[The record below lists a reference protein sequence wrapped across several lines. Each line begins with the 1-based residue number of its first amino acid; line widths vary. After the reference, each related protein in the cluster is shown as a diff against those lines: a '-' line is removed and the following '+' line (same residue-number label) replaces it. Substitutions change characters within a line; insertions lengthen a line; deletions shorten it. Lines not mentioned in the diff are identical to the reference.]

1 MCYGVGV
8 TTPTNARA
16 GWTAGEWRILS
27 LLVVC
32 SFICLVDRSN
42 LSVGA
47 TDIQRDLHLTNYQL
61 GLLLSAFFFTY
72 ASFQLL
78 SLAGWVADRF
88 NVCWV
93 LSVGLFVW
101 SAATVCSGLA
111 HTFAM
116 IFGLRLLLG
125 IGESV
130 AYPSYA
136 RILVNYF
143 PEHHRGFANALIDAA
158 TKAGPAVGTLLG
170 GLMMMRY
177 GWRPF
182 FILLGIAGMLWLLP
196 WYRWMP
202 RGAAV
207 AARTEPGRVPS
218 VLDILRQRSAWCT
231 ALGQFCSNYFWYFL
245 ITWLPGY
252 LEKERHFPKD
262 KMAFFGSV
270 SFLLIGVVSLTCGWL
285 SDRWILRGGSPTL
298 VRKTFAG
305 TGLALSTIILPVVLV
320 RDERTAMALLFLA
333 CMAFGIYTPTIFAM
347 TQTLAGPLAAG
358 KWTGLQNGFANMA
371 GVIAPLITG
380 WIVDR
385 TGEFYLAFLVAAV
398 VALAGAGFLVVGVG
412 RIEQVKFRNH
422 DARELPLM
430 VGS

>member
-1 MCYGVGV
+1 VA
-8 TTPTNARA
+8 TPLAVRAAWSAR
-16 GWTAGEWRILS
+16 EWRILA
-27 LLVVC
+27 LLVTC
-32 SFICLVDRSN
+32 SFVCLLDRTN

-47 TDIQRDLHLTNYQL
+47 TDIQRDLDLTNYQL
-61 GLLLSAFFFTY
+61 GLLLSAFFLTY

-78 SLAGWVADRF
+78 SIAGWLADRF

-93 LSVGLFVW
+93 LSAGLFVW
-101 SAATVCSGLA
+101 SLATMFTGVA
-111 HTFAM
+111 RTFAV

-130 AYPSYA
+130 AYPAYA
-136 RILVNYF
+136 RILVNHF

-158 TKAGPAVGTLLG
+158 TKAGPALGTLLG
-170 GLMMMRY
+170 GLLMLRY

-182 FILLGIAGMLWLLP
+182 FIVLGVAGMIWLLP

-202 RGAAV
+202 RDPSV
-207 AARTEPGRVPS
+207 AARKEPGEVPT
-218 VLDILRQRSAWCT
+218 VADILRQRSAWCT

-262 KMAFFGSV
+262 KMAFFGSF
-270 SFLLIGVVSLTCGWL
+270 SFFLIGVVSLTGGWL
-285 SDRWILRGGSPTL
+285 ADRWILRGATPTL

-333 CMAFGIYTPTIFAM
+333 CVAFGIYTPTIFAM

-358 KWTGLQNGFANMA
+358 KWTGLQNGFANLA
-371 GVIAPLITG
+371 GVAAPLVTG

-385 TGEFYLAFLVAAV
+385 TGEFYLAFLVAAII
-398 VALAGAGFLVVGVG
+398 ALAGAGFLVLGVG
-412 RIEQVKFRNH
+412 RIEQVQFRIH
-422 DARELPLM
+422 AR
-430 VGS
+430 VGLVGPRSG

>member
-1 MCYGVGV
+1 MN
-8 TTPTNARA
+8 PAPAARA
-16 GWTAGEWRILS
+16 GWTAWEWRILA
-27 LLVVC
+27 LLIAC
-32 SFICLVDRSN
+32 SFICLIDRSN

-47 TDIQRDLHLTNYQL
+47 TDIQRDLHLTNSQL

-72 ASFQLL
+72 ASFQLF
-78 SLAGWVADRF
+78 SIAGWLVDRF

-93 LSVGLFVW
+93 LAAGLFVW
-101 SAATVCSGLA
+101 SASTIGSGMARGFAT
-111 HTFAM
+111 

-130 AYPSYA
+130 AYPAYA
-136 RILVNYF
+136 RILASHF
-143 PEHHRGFANALIDAA
+143 PEHHRGVANALIDAS
-158 TKAGPAVGTLLG
+158 TKMGPALGTLLG

-182 FILLGIAGMLWLLP
+182 FILLGVAGMLWLLP

-202 RGAAV
+202 RDASV
-207 AARTEPGRVPS
+207 AARKGASGAPS
-218 VLDILRQRSAWCT
+218 ILQILRQRSAWCT

-270 SFLLIGVVSLTCGWL
+270 SFFLIGAVSLTCGWL
-285 SDRWILRGGSPTL
+285 ADQWILRGATPTL
-298 VRKTFAG
+298 ARKTFAG
-305 TGLALSTIILPVVLV
+305 TGLALSTVILPVALV
-320 RDERTAMALLFLA
+320 RDERSAMLLLFAA
-333 CMAFGIYTPTIFAM
+333 CVAFGIYTPTIFAM

-358 KWTGLQNGFANMA
+358 KWTGLQNGFANLA
-371 GVIAPLITG
+371 GVAAPLVTG

-385 TGEFYLAFLVAAV
+385 TGQFYMAFLLAAV
-398 VALAGAGFLVVGVG
+398 IALAGAGFLVLGVG
-412 RIEQVKFRNH
+412 RIEQVNFKVHAECDLLLAGRP
-422 DARELPLM
+422 D
-430 VGS
+430 VS

>member
-1 MCYGVGV
+1 V
-8 TTPTNARA
+8 RA
-16 GWTAGEWRILS
+16 AWSAAEWRILS
-27 LLVVC
+27 LLVAC
-32 SFICLVDRSN
+32 SFICLLDRSN

-61 GLLLSAFFFTY
+61 GLLLSAFFLTY

-78 SLAGWVADRF
+78 SIAGWVADRF

-93 LSVGLFVW
+93 LGAGLFVW
-101 SAATVCSGLA
+101 SAATVFSGVA
-111 HTFAM
+111 RTFAV

-130 AYPSYA
+130 AYPAYA

-158 TKAGPAVGTLLG
+158 TKAGPALGTLLG
-170 GLMMMRY
+170 GLLMLRY

-182 FILLGIAGMLWLLP
+182 FIVLGVAGILWLLP
-196 WYRWMP
+196 WCRWMP
-202 RGAAV
+202 RGPRV
-207 AARTEPGRVPS
+207 AARKDPGTAPS
-218 VLDILRQRSAWCT
+218 VADILRQRSAWCT
-231 ALGQFCSNYFWYFL
+231 ALGQFCANYFWYFL

-262 KMAFFGSV
+262 KMAFFGSF
-270 SFLLIGVVSLTCGWL
+270 SFFLIGVVSVTCGWL
-285 SDRWILRGGSPTL
+285 ADRWILHGATPTL
-298 VRKTFAG
+298 VRKAFAG
-305 TGLALSTIILPVVLV
+305 TGLALSTVILPVVLA

-333 CMAFGIYTPTIFAM
+333 CVAFGIYTPTIYAM

-358 KWTGLQNGFANMA
+358 KWTGLQNGFANLA
-371 GVIAPLITG
+371 GIAAPLVTG

-385 TGEFYLAFLVAAV
+385 TGEFYLAFVVSAV
-398 VALAGAGFLVVGVG
+398 IALAGAGFLVFGVG
-412 RIEQVKFRNH
+412 RIEQVKFRV
-422 DARELPLM
+422 R
-430 VGS
+430 V